1 MSVCELI
8 YSSTPISHAT
18 PTPVL
23 PSVFLYNCTSVALA
37 RDCSECVSL
46 PPELDCGYCSSPAQC
61 LHSTFCS
68 AQNTFIGSQQDTGQC
83 PVQFEVSRELTHS
96 VSVLI
101 ASLTLLR
108 SKLSSVCV
116 TPHHISVT
124 GFQHYTHVKH
134 MSHVHETQQRTC
146 KALDIALYCFI
157 DYSYYTAY
165 YTLGS
170 KMYYIQVYTP
180 LYTVHTHWWPC

>member
-1 MSVCELI
+1 MKRVGVSLSLSVCVLI
-8 YSSTPISHAT
+8 YSSHTHLTCHFHSQSP
-18 PTPVL
+18 P
-23 PSVFLYNCTSVALA
+23 VFLYNCTSVVLA

-83 PVQFEVSRELTHS
+83 PVQFEVSQELTHS

-101 ASLTLLR
+101 VSFSQLR

-116 TPHHISVT
+116 TPQHISVT
-124 GFQHYTHVKH
+124 GFQHYTSVKH
-134 MSHVHETQQRTC
+134 MSQC
-146 KALDIALYCFI
+146 CAGN
-157 DYSYYTAY
+157 TAED
-165 YTLGS
+165 
-170 KMYYIQVYTP
+170 M
-180 LYTVHTHWWPC
+180 